1 MKHQFATL
9 GALLLLVISCS
20 QPVSLVTPTVS
31 YTPVN
36 DGATLRLTWTMVENA
51 TGYSV
56 YVDGVRHSVISGI
69 YTYDV
74 SSPAKLIQ
82 VSAVAKSSESDLW
95 SLTTTVKKT
104 TNVAVYSMADSQQI
118 NHAFYFDASGAAIAI
133 PLTQASDV
141 DFVLDT
147 TQTVGAVQFHSPNSC
162 YPNYNAGNNTSA
174 AANGTNLDDLTIAP
188 APGAAYNV
196 ARTISANSV
205 YSLWLDPGNDG
216 WTAEDHFAKVKV
228 AALSGT
234 SVTLTTEYQTVP
246 GLRWLISN

>member
-1 MKHQFATL
+1 MKYRFATL
-9 GALLLLVISCS
+9 GALLLLVISCR
-20 QPVSLVTPTVS
+20 QPVSLVMPTVS

-36 DGATLRLTWTMVENA
+36 DGTTLRLTWTMVENA
-51 TGYSV
+51 TGYTV
-56 YVDGVRHSVISGI
+56 YVDGVRHSIISGI

-74 SSPAKLIQ
+74 SAPARLIQ

-95 SLTTTVKKT
+95 SLTTTIKKT
-104 TNVAVYSMADSQQI
+104 SNVAVYSMADSQQI
-118 NHAFYFDASGAAIAI
+118 NKAFYFDATGTAIAI

-147 TQTVGAVQFHSPNSC
+147 TQTVGAIQLRSPNT
-162 YPNYNAGNNTSA
+162 YTPVYNTKNNSSA
-174 AANGTNLDDLTIAP
+174 AASETNLDDLTIAP
-188 APGAAYNV
+188 APGTVYSV

-216 WTAEDHFAKVKV
+216 WTAEDHFAKIKV

-246 GLRWLISN
+246 GLRWLISD